1 MANRYWRGGT
11 GSWTNANTAN
21 WAASA
26 NACTFTASRA
36 TTVLTVTA
44 VSSGAI
50 AVGMTVWHTT
60 NTAIGTIT
68 AFGTGTGGV
77 GTYTMSAPG
86 GTVTS
91 RTMSSATIG
100 ASAPTSAD
108 PVVFD
113 ADSNVGTAAFTVTT
127 STSAACGG
135 MSVSGLD
142 GTMTWAGTTAMTISG
157 SLLLPTS
164 NFTRT
169 YTGALTFN
177 TTGTITSN
185 GVSFANT
192 LNFNGSGQTFTLGS
206 DLTTTGNT
214 TFTTGS
220 ISLQT
225 FTLSALTFSSSNTNT
240 RSINFGTG
248 KISVSGTTG
257 TVWNMADW
265 TNFTVSGTPLLQ
277 KPNAGG
283 TISHGPSTGP
293 FDYTKTI
300 SVNVSVSTA
309 YIGQFRDFQAGGT
322 ITLTAIL
329 DVFGNL
335 TINASSTFSSSSSF
349 TLRGG
354 PTGTSSQS
362 ITTNNVSLAQLYQ
375 FSNNSITVLNGSLT
389 VGSLSAAL
397 DTQGNTVNATTM
409 VLTSGSFL
417 RTSTLTAQTVAVSP
431 GIDPGTS
438 KIILQGGVN
447 NCSISSS
454 GTIGVSPTTLLYDVE
469 LNPTVAATTTT
480 INGDLSFNKIYSRT
494 TVQHFLTMYL
504 DTEVGGQQ
512 YFVTN
517 FDASGTTSGQIY
529 LGGYGNGTS
538 ITQTSG
544 TVNLSYATIN
554 SIIATGGATWNAF
567 TSNGNIDG
575 GNNTGWNFTAP
586 VGSNTSNFFM
596 MF

>member
-36 TTVLTVTA
+36 TTTLTVTA

-77 GTYTMSAPG
+77 GTYTMSAS
-86 GTVTS
+86 GTLTS

-127 STSAACGG
+127 STGAACGG

-169 YTGALTFN
+169 YTGALTFD

-185 GVSFANT
+185 GVSFASALT
-192 LNFNGSGQTFTLGS
+192 FNGSGQTFTLGS

-283 TISHGPSTGP
+283 TINHGPYGGP
-293 FDYTKTI
+293 FDYNKTI

-322 ITLTAIL
+322 ITLTSNL
-329 DVFGNL
+329 HVFGNL
-335 TINASSTFSSSSSF
+335 TINASSTVSDFVGF

-354 PTGTSSQS
+354 STGSASQS
-362 ITTNNVSLAQLYQ
+362 ITTNNVSFYQLTS
-375 FSNNSITVLNGSLT
+375 SNTNAVALLNDSLT
-389 VGSLSAAL
+389 VGSFDLIL
-397 DTQGNTVNATTM
+397 DTQGNSVTAPYMTIKA
-409 VLTSGSFL
+409 GSFL
-417 RTSTLTAQTVAVSP
+417 RTSTLTGQTVNVFP
-431 GIDPGTS
+431 GINPGTS
-438 KIILQGGVN
+438 KIILQGGAN
-447 NCSISSS
+447 DCLIASQ
-454 GTIGVSPTTLLYDVE
+454 GTLGVSPTTLLYDVE
-469 LNPTVAATTTT
+469 LNPTVTPTTTY

-494 TVQHFLTMYL
+494 TVAHFLILYTNP
-504 DTEVGGQQ
+504 EVGGEQ
-512 YFVTN
+512 YFFTN
-517 FDASGTTSGQIY
+517 FDASGTASGQLTFSGSY
-529 LGGYGNGTS
+529 AVS

-544 TVNLSYATIN
+544 TVNLSYATITN
-554 SIIATGGATWNAF
+554 ITATGGATWNAF

-575 GNNTGWNFTAP
+575 GSNTGWNFTAP

>member
-68 AFGTGTGGV
+68 AFGTGTGGI
-77 GTYTMSAPG
+77 GTYTMSASS
-86 GTVTS
+86 TLTS

-185 GVSFANT
+185 GVSFANALT
-192 LNFNGSGQTFTLGS
+192 FNGSGQTFTLGS

-240 RSINFGTG
+240 RSIDFGTG

-283 TISHGPSTGP
+283 TISHGPSSGP

-300 SVNVSVSTA
+300 SVNVSVSTE
-309 YIGQFRDFQAGGT
+309 YIGQFRNFQAGGA
-322 ITLTAIL
+322 ITQTTTLH
-329 DVFGNL
+329 VFGNL
-335 TINASSTFSSSSSF
+335 TINASSTFPNGSGF

-362 ITTNNVSLAQLYQ
+362 ITTNNVSLGGLGQI
-375 FSNNSITVLNGSLT
+375 SDNSIAVLNDSLT
-389 VGSLSAAL
+389 VVSFGLVL
-397 DTQGNTVNATTM
+397 DTQGNTVNATSM
-409 VLTSGSFL
+409 DLRPGSFL
-417 RTSTLTAQTVAVSP
+417 RTSTLTGRTVSVFP

-447 NCSISSS
+447 DCSITSY
-454 GTIGVSPTTLLYDVE
+454 GTLGVSPTTLLYDVE

-494 TVQHFLTMYL
+494 TVQHYLIMYV
-504 DTEVGGQQ
+504 DSEVGGEQ

-517 FDASGTTSGQIY
+517 FDASGTPSGQIY
-529 LGGYGNGTS
+529 LLGSGSGTP

-575 GNNTGWNFTAP
+575 GGNTGWNFTAP